1 MSFDSTV
8 ADGVLQVAR
17 QQTRWLSTGWN
28 GGFREAPAAYNVT
41 VPDGWTRTDVSDYLR
56 ERRTRAGFERAGP
69 GLLTGVEMRHARGA
83 RRDAVVAYATVGLSN
98 PAVLPVESDCGD
110 GESRDR
116 WSTDDGESRDQS
128 PTDEGRSGDS
138 PPSDGHVGTVNVIV
152 CTTRQ
157 LTDAAAA
164 NLLAVA
170 VEAKT
175 TTLLSLAGFPGTT
188 SDAVIVG
195 SASGHAAASET
206 THTTDEATTRTT
218 DSESTD
224 TTDDAATVF
233 SGSATDVGSAA
244 RACVRDAVRASF
256 QSRYASTDVPAT
268 VADADHGVVTDERAT
283 VFEL

>member
-1 MSFDSTV
+1 M
-8 ADGVLQVAR
+8 
-17 QQTRWLSTGWN
+17 
-28 GGFREAPAAYNVT
+28 
-41 VPDGWTRTDVSDYLR
+41 
-56 ERRTRAGFERAGP
+56 
-69 GLLTGVEMRHARGA
+69 
-83 RRDAVVAYATVGLSN
+83 
-98 PAVLPVESDCGD
+98 
-110 GESRDR
+110 
-116 WSTDDGESRDQS
+116 
-128 PTDEGRSGDS
+128 
-138 PPSDGHVGTVNVIV
+138 
-152 CTTRQ
+152 
-157 LTDAAAA
+157 
-164 NLLAVA
+164 
-170 VEAKT
+170 EAKT

-218 DSESTD
+218 DSESTG